1 MVASTWIT
9 TGCMQFLKNKKRFH
23 TAWIHKRHAASRSF
37 DHLVGAGNRAQHI
50 SRQKTR
56 NRMGEDRLQALLQES
71 LSVATKTEAMERA
84 DEVASRLK
92 KLAC

>member
-1 MVASTWIT
+1 
-9 TGCMQFLKNKKRFH
+9 
-23 TAWIHKRHAASRSF
+23 
-37 DHLVGAGNRAQHI
+37 
-50 SRQKTR
+50 
-56 NRMGEDRLQALLQES
+56 MGEDRLQALLQES